1 MWCQGEVVGRI
12 HWHDYLFSLKIQAD
26 IASFEAGQFVKLA
39 HVVGE
44 KRIARAYSMINAPN
58 EPLLELLITHVQGG
72 QLSSHLAQLQLGDK
86 VAVSTRA
93 TGFMVLSELPK
104 ARDLW
109 MMATG
114 SGVSP
119 YLSML
124 RQGDVWQQ
132 FERIYFVYGVRH
144 TQDLAYA
151 DELDLWQQ
159 THPFRWAPCVTR
171 EPDFNG
177 ITLRIPQ
184 ALLGG
189 ALEKDMGAV
198 IAPATSHVLLCGNP
212 DFIKATTVILKDRQ
226 LTKHLRRAPGQI
238 SVEKYW

>member
-12 HWHDYLFSLKIQAD
+12 HWHDHLFSLKIKAD
-26 IASFEAGQFVKLA
+26 IAPFQAGQFVKLA

-58 EPLLELLITHVQGG
+58 EPELELLITHVQGG
-72 QLSSHLAQLQLGDK
+72 QLSSHLARLQLGDK
-86 VAVSTRA
+86 IAVSTRA
-93 TGFMVLSELPK
+93 TGFMVISELPK

-124 RQGDVWQQ
+124 RQGDLWQQ
-132 FERIYFVYGVRH
+132 FERVYFVYGVRH

-151 DELDLWQQ
+151 DELEQWQR
-159 THPFRWAPCVTR
+159 THPLHWLPCVTR
-171 EPDFNG
+171 EPGFNG
-177 ITLRIPQ
+177 ITQRIPE
-184 ALLGG
+184 ALLSGSLEENLG
-189 ALEKDMGAV
+189 AT
-198 IAPATSHVLLCGNP
+198 IAAPTSHVLLCGNP
-212 DFIKATTVILKDRQ
+212 DFIKATTVILKEKQ